1 MSGED
6 LFSDDD
12 AELVEAAASLLGPAG
27 EEGLAWALGQAGATA
42 EDTLPGWVVV
52 AGIMALM

>member
-1 MSGED
+1 MSGDD

-12 AELVEAAASLLGPAG
+12 AELVEAAAELLGPAG

-42 EDTLPGWVVV
+42 SETLPGWVVLAV
-52 AGIMALM
+52 ITV